1 MASEAQLRANEKY
14 LKNKKTMV
22 TRLNPEEYEKIQEA
36 ARRVTGGSVQAYVL
50 LCIRERMKK
59 EQEEQA

>member
-22 TRLNPEEYEKIQEA
+22 TRLDPEEYEKIQEA
-36 ARRVTGGSVQAYVL
+36 AKKVTGGSVQAYVL
-50 LCIRERMKK
+50 LSIRERMEKDLSK
-59 EQEEQA
+59 